1 MYLIYKNTNMETNE
15 KVLKPEESLQII
27 EKMINRTK
35 CNLHDNSFY
44 FLLWGWIVLFG
55 IVGHTILANFTD
67 FSKPYL
73 VWLIIIPGI
82 IANTIYGIR
91 QGKKKGISS
100 HIDLISFMI
109 WIAFLVCYAIILVFM
124 KKFNY
129 QVVPIIFLLAG
140 NATFLSGI
148 IIKFKP
154 LIWGGIAFWLG
165 VIALFLLPDNLAI
178 FVAPL
183 AIILGYLVPGYLL
196 KFQNK
201 KNA

>member
-1 MYLIYKNTNMETNE
+1 MDGNE
-15 KVLKPEESLQII
+15 KTLKPEESLQII

-35 CNLHDNSFY
+35 CSLHENSFY

-55 IVGHTILANFTD
+55 IIGHTILAHFTD
-67 FSKPYL
+67 FTKPYL

-91 QGKKKGISS
+91 QGKKSGISS

-109 WIAFLVCYAIILVFM
+109 WIAFLVSYAIVLIFM
-124 KKFNY
+124 SKFNY

-165 VIALFLLPDNLAI
+165 VIALFLLPENLII
-178 FVAPL
+178 FVPPL
-183 AIILGYLVPGYLL
+183 VIILGYLVPGYLL
-196 KFQNK
+196 KSQNN

>member
-1 MYLIYKNTNMETNE
+1 MEPNE

-35 CNLHDNSFY
+35 GNLYENSFY

-55 IVGHTILANFTD
+55 ILGHTILANFTD
-67 FSKPYL
+67 YSKPYL

-100 HIDLISFMI
+100 HLDLVSFMI
-109 WIAFLVCYAIILVFM
+109 WIAFLVSYGIILVFM
-124 KKFNY
+124 KKFDY
-129 QVVPIIFLLAG
+129 KIVPIIFLLAG

-148 IIKFKP
+148 VIKFKP
-154 LIWGGIAFWLG
+154 LVWGGIVFWLG
-165 VIALFLLPDNLAI
+165 VIGLFTLPGNLVI
-178 FVAPL
+178 FVSPL

-196 KFQNK
+196 KFENK